1 MGESDF
7 SIVKDCMIQRMGHR
21 TAVLPAYGGLEKPGT
36 GAQVVSSLAS
46 THAHVMLAQLSLLE
60 HKV

>member
-1 MGESDF
+1 MAESDF
-7 SIVKDCMIQRMGHR
+7 NIVKDCMIQRIGHR
-21 TAVLPAYGGLEKPGT
+21 TAVVHAYEGLDKPGT

-60 HKV
+60 HAV